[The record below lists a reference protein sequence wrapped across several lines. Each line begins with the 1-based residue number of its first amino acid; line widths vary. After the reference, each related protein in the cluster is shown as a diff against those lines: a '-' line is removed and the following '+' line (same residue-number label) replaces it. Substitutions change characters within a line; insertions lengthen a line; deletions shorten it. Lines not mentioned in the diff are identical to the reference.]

1 VSFPNRFLA
10 RADWFPSTADGEPWG
25 EERLCLDIG
34 GPTPIGGLSPQQ
46 HHALHARFEA
56 ESTRTAPP
64 NDASFSIQL
73 RRLPSSA
80 FRVFERRGW
89 VYTLDA
95 DPGPDQIRVAGYGFA
110 GIVRLHGDRTALLW
124 TAEQQERAF
133 LTLFENFFRVLL
145 ANRTLSNGGVI
156 LHSAGVVGDD
166 GARVFFG
173 HSGAGKSTLA
183 RLALASG
190 RRILSDDLNLIEA
203 GDPPRVRRIPF
214 AGELAQ
220 VTAERP
226 DYPLAGLYQLRQGE
240 HGIMPLS
247 PGMAQA
253 ALLASAPFVNRDPFR
268 LPQLLDNLARLS
280 RAYPV
285 NALSFRK
292 DRVRWDLI
300 DQSAMVRAADPT
312 PRRIP

>member
-1 VSFPNRFLA
+1 MSFSNRFLA
-10 RADWFPSTADGEPWG
+10 RSGWFPTSADGEPWG
-25 EERLCLDIG
+25 HQRLCLDIG
-34 GPTPIGGLSPQQ
+34 APTPVGGLSPRQQ
-46 HHALHARFEA
+46 DAIATRFEA
-56 ESTRTAPP
+56 ELTTVEPP
-64 NDASFSIQL
+64 EDGGFSIQL
-73 RRLPSSA
+73 RRLDPSA
-80 FRVFERRGW
+80 FLAFERRGW
-89 VYTLDA
+89 VYSLDT
-95 DPGPDQIRVAGYGFA
+95 DPGPDQIRIAGYGFA
-110 GIVRLHGDRTALLW
+110 GIIRLRGDRTALLW

-145 ANRTLSNGGVI
+145 ANRTLSKGGVI

-220 VTAERP
+220 VTAEHP

-240 HGIMPLS
+240 HGVVPLS
-247 PGMAQA
+247 PGTAQA
-253 ALLASAPFVNRDPFR
+253 ALLASAPFVNHDPFR

-280 RAYPV
+280 GAYPV

-300 DQSAMVRAADPT
+300 DQSAMVRAADLT